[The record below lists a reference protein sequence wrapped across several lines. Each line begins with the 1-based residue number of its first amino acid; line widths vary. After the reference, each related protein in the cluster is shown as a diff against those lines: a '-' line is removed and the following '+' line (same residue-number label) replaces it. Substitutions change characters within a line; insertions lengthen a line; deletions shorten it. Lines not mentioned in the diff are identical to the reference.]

1 MSFIHDP
8 YYDDTPVHDK
18 IKPRQLVKIPYDF
31 PEHGL
36 APIDEYIRLSPALDY
51 LKTVGCLVVMTFHSN
66 TLFYC
71 DCAVHLEKAEKM
83 WSESMRYFP
92 LVFFEDHMKKL
103 SREKAAPVKKGNNKL
118 RTLLDELHSD
128 EPADVKIRVKSV
140 EPVDPDDLKDDDVVY
155 DSEKDEF
162 TPAEKFKQKKFAED
176 NSKRRAEDILK
187 LIRSRQD
194 KKKK

>member
-1 MSFIHDP
+1 MSYIHDP
-8 YYDDTPVHDK
+8 YHDDIQIHDK
-18 IKPRQLVKIPYDF
+18 IKPRQLIKIPYDF

-36 APIDEYIRLSPALDY
+36 APLDEYIRLSPALDY
-51 LKTVGCLVVMTFHSN
+51 LKTVGCLVVMTFQSN

-83 WSESMRYFP
+83 WSENMRYFP

-103 SREKAAPVKKGNNKL
+103 RREKTAPVKKGNTKL
-118 RTLLDELHSD
+118 KTLLDELHSGT
-128 EPADVKIRVKSV
+128 DVKVRVKSV
-140 EPVDPDDLKDDDVVY
+140 EKVDVNELEDDEEIY
-155 DSEKDEF
+155 DAEKDEW
-162 TPAEKFKQKKFAED
+162 TPAEKFKQKQSAEN

-187 LIRSRQD
+187 LIRSRQN

>member
-8 YYDDTPVHDK
+8 YYDDTPIHDK
-18 IKPRQLVKIPYDF
+18 IKPRQLTKIPYDF

-36 APIDEYIRLSPALDY
+36 APIDEYIRLSPALEY

-83 WSESMRYFP
+83 WSENMRYFP

-103 SREKAAPVKKGNNKL
+103 RREKTAPVKKGNTKL
-118 RTLLDELHSD
+118 KTLLDELHSGT
-128 EPADVKIRVKSV
+128 DVKVRVKSV
-140 EPVDPDDLKDDDVVY
+140 EKVDVNDLEDDECVY
-155 DSEKDEF
+155 DTEKDEW
-162 TPAEKFKQKKFAED
+162 TPAQKFKLEQTLKA
-176 NSKRRAEDILK
+176 SSSRRAEDILK
-187 LIRSRQD
+187 LIRSRQN
-194 KKKK
+194 KKGKK